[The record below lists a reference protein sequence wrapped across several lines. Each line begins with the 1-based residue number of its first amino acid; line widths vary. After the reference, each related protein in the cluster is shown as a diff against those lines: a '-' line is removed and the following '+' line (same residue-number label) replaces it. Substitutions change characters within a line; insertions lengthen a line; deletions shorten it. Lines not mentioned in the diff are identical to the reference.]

1 MALRFNIIPVEF
13 HFKFEQCVAN
23 IRKKPELTLDIA
35 AAYHEQLQL
44 MTDYIDIFN
53 MDDAIVN
60 IMLDSFIALTY
71 QLSLSVTEC
80 LLSELGILRC
90 FNDFAKSLIRINP
103 VGLPTQDQ
111 SEYKIFNEDFLMEFY
126 NINECAY
133 RPCSPS
139 NVLSESEF
147 FQSISF
153 QPVYTVFNST
163 EIKQE
168 PIEYIILD

>member
-23 IRKKPELTLDIA
+23 IRKKPALTLDIA

-80 LLSELGILRC
+80 LLSELGILYPLY
-90 FNDFAKSLIRINP
+90 FITLMNALIVHVHRA
-103 VGLPTQDQ
+103 
-111 SEYKIFNEDFLMEFY
+111 M
-126 NINECAY
+126 
-133 RPCSPS
+133 
-139 NVLSESEF
+139 F
-147 FQSISF
+147 FQKVSSFSQFLFSQSIRFSIQQKSNKSQLNTLF
-153 QPVYTVFNST
+153 
-163 EIKQE
+163 
-168 PIEYIILD
+168 